1 MTFSYLLH
9 IHEDTDWGARN
20 VLVCGFVRARVLLVS
35 EPFFYSLSTIS
46 KCAYLGRQIPHDT
59 LRIPRSIC
67 GYLYKTNR
75 IVKSNLLRLLCG
87 DPEQA

>member
-35 EPFFYSLSTIS
+35 EPFFTHCQPFQSVHIWAGRSLMIPSGYHA
-46 KCAYLGRQIPHDT
+46 AYVDT
-59 LRIPRSIC
+59 YIKRIES
-67 GYLYKTNR
+67 
-75 IVKSNLLRLLCG
+75 
-87 DPEQA
+87 

>member
-35 EPFFYSLSTIS
+35 EPFF
-46 KCAYLGRQIPHDT
+46 
-59 LRIPRSIC
+59 
-67 GYLYKTNR
+67 
-75 IVKSNLLRLLCG
+75 LLTVNHFKVCIFG
-87 DPEQA
+87 QADPS